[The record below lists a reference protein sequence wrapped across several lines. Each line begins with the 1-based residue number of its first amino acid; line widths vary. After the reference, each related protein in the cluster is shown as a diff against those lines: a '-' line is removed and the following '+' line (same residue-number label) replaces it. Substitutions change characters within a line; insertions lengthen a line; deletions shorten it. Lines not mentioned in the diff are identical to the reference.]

1 MSDPLFLS
9 IDELGAAYRNGT
21 LSPVAVTRLAL
32 DRIAA
37 SDKALNAFITIL
49 DKRALEKAKTAEAEL
64 RSGKDRG
71 SLHGV
76 PVGIKDL
83 VEMEGV
89 PTTFSSRAGSPKQ
102 GKADATVIRNLEA
115 AGAVIIGKTNL
126 LEYAYGAVH
135 PEFGQTNNPWNPKL
149 TSGGSSGGSAA
160 GVAVGMCYAA
170 LGTDTGGSIRIPA
183 SYCGCVGLK
192 PTYGLVPLD
201 GVQALSWSLDHVG
214 PLARSCA
221 DAAIFLAGLTGKPH
235 AVTQAK
241 IQGMRLGV
249 MQHEGAEQWLQPE
262 VTARFDEAVKIL
274 EKAGAKIETVSIP
287 DLSLASDA
295 VLAMIGPE
303 AAIVHQDLVAREPEK
318 FGEITRMQIEAG
330 FAIPGTAYV
339 RAQLLQQELKRR
351 FAALFDRIDA
361 ILSPAV
367 PWVAPA
373 EDPPLNDDSGPGE
386 MLYSGLYNLTGL
398 PALVLPMG
406 LAGQGLPIGLQIV
419 TPWGED
425 DLALSIGTVVEAG
438 IGPLRPNVSSLARS

>member
-1 MSDPLFLS
+1 VTDPLFFS
-9 IDELGAAYRNGT
+9 ISELGSAYRNAA
-21 LSPVAVTRLAL
+21 LSPVEVTRLAL
-32 DRIAA
+32 DRIAGC
-37 SDKALNAFITIL
+37 DRALNAFITVL
-49 DKRALEKAKTAEAEL
+49 DQRALDRAAVAESEL
-64 RSGKDRG
+64 ASGKDRG
-71 SLHGV
+71 PLQGV
-76 PVGIKDL
+76 PVAIKDL
-83 VEMEGV
+83 VEMAGV

-102 GKADATVIRNLEA
+102 GRVDAAVIRTLEA
-115 AGAVIIGKTNL
+115 AGAIIIGKTNL

-135 PEFGQTNNPWNPKL
+135 PDFGQTNNPWNPAR

-160 GVAVGMCYAA
+160 AVAAGMCYAA

-214 PLARSCA
+214 ALTRSCA
-221 DAAIFLAGLTGKPH
+221 DAALFLQGLTGKPH
-235 AVTQAK
+235 PVSARK
-241 IQGMRLGV
+241 LQGMRFGV
-249 MQHEGAEQWLQPE
+249 MQHDGEEQWLE
-262 VTARFDEAVKIL
+262 AGVRARFDEAVKIL
-274 EKAGAKIETVSIP
+274 EQAGATIEDVSIP
-287 DLSLASDA
+287 DLALASDA
-295 VLAMIGPE
+295 VLAIIGPE
-303 AAIVHQDLVAREPEK
+303 AAIVHRDLIAREPEK
-318 FGEITRMQIEAG
+318 FGEITRQQIEAG

-386 MLYSGLYNLTGL
+386 MLYSAPYNLTGL

-406 LAGQGLPIGLQIV
+406 LAGDGLPAGLQIV
-419 TPWGED
+419 TPWGRD
-425 DLALSIGTVVEAG
+425 DLALSIGSVVEQT
-438 IGPLRPNVSSLARS
+438 IGPLRPDISTLNR

>member
-1 MSDPLFLS
+1 MTDPLFLS
-9 IDELGAAYRNGT
+9 IGELGAAYRKGT
-21 LSPVAVTRLAL
+21 LSPVDVTRQSL

-37 SDKALNAFITIL
+37 CDKALNAFITVL
-49 DKRALEKAKTAEAEL
+49 DKRALERAKTAETEL

-71 SLHGV
+71 PLHGV

-83 VEMEGV
+83 VEIEGV

-102 GKADATVIRNLEA
+102 GRVDATVIRNLEA

-135 PEFGQTNNPWNPKL
+135 PDFGQTNNPWNPKL

-160 GVAVGMCYAA
+160 GVTVGMCYAA

-235 AVTQAK
+235 PVAAPK

-249 MQHEGAEQWLQPE
+249 MEHEGAEQWLQPE
-262 VTARFDEAVKIL
+262 VTACFDEAVKML
-274 EKAGAKIETVSIP
+274 EKAGAKIERVSLP

-303 AAIVHQDLVAREPEK
+303 AAIVHKDLIHKEPEK

-339 RAQLLQQELKRR
+339 RAQLLQQVLKRR

-406 LAGQGLPIGLQIV
+406 LATDRLPIGLQIV
-419 TPWGED
+419 TPWGQD
-425 DLALSIGTVVEAG
+425 DLAFSIGTIVEKG
-438 IGPLRPNVSSLARS
+438 IGPLRPDIAKLSR

>member
-1 MSDPLFLS
+1 VTDPLFLS
-9 IDELGAAYRNGT
+9 IAALGKAYRDGT
-21 LSPVAVTRLAL
+21 LSPVEVTRLSI

-37 SDKALNAFITIL
+37 CDKALNAFITVL
-49 DKRALEKAKTAEAEL
+49 GERALERAAAAEAEFQ
-64 RSGKDRG
+64 SGKDRG
-71 SLHGV
+71 PLHGV

-83 VEMEGV
+83 VEIAGV

-102 GKADATVIRNLEA
+102 GKVDAAVIRNLEA
-115 AGAVIIGKTNL
+115 AGAVVVGKTNL

-183 SYCGCVGLK
+183 SYCGIVGLK
-192 PTYGLVPLD
+192 PTYNLVPLD

-221 DAAIFLAGLTGKPH
+221 DAALFLEGLTGKAHPVV
-235 AVTQAK
+235 APKLT
-241 IQGMRLGV
+241 GLRLGV
-249 MQHEGAEQWLQPE
+249 MRHEGEERWLEPE
-262 VTARFDEAVKIL
+262 VVARFKEAVQIL
-274 EKAGAKIETVSIP
+274 ERAGAKVEE
-287 DLSLASDA
+287 LSVPGVEIASDA

-303 AAIVHQDLVAREPEK
+303 ASIVHQELIAREPEK
-318 FGEITRMQIEAG
+318 FGAITRMQIEAG

-351 FAALFDRIDA
+351 FAALFERVDA
-361 ILSPAV
+361 LLSPAV

-406 LAGQGLPIGLQIV
+406 LATDGLPVGLQVV
-419 TPWGED
+419 TPWWQD
-425 DLALSIGTVVEAG
+425 DLALSIGGVVEQA
-438 IGPLRPNVSSLARS
+438 IGPLRPDVAKLSR